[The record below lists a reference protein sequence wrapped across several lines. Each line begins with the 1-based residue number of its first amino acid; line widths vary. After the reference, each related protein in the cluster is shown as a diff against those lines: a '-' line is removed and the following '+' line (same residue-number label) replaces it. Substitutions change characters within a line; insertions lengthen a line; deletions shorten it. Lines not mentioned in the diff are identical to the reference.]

1 MHAPSLK
8 LYTSFSPTTRV
19 CVKKR
24 NYLLSRK
31 MKLLITQTE
40 YAFQKAKK
48 LLGEEAH
55 LLKRYREKKITLMLS
70 ISSSRL
76 ESKMILWSFIFVSF
90 GKVLPIQLL
99 GRHSFSLRVWLLIYW
114 SLRFWL
120 QLYKQKFK
128 ERGLLRHV
136 YHWNVNG
143 PYGLLRSK
151 QGFHNIFFIY

>member
-76 ESKMILWSFIFVSF
+76 ESKMIL
-90 GKVLPIQLL
+90 
-99 GRHSFSLRVWLLIYW
+99 
-114 SLRFWL
+114 
-120 QLYKQKFK
+120 
-128 ERGLLRHV
+128 
-136 YHWNVNG
+136 
-143 PYGLLRSK
+143 
-151 QGFHNIFFIY
+151 